1 MITTMKTGEMA
12 RIFLKDGNEKMG
24 LLLNDV
30 DNPDTFDEGVR
41 FVPHNKVG
49 EWFDTFSTEYIQ
61 VLQPELVDGIDLF
74 MK

>member
-1 MITTMKTGEMA
+1 MIEAMLSGEMA

-30 DNPDTFDEGVR
+30 ENPDTFDEGVK
-41 FVPHNKVG
+41 FIPHNKVG
-49 EWFDTFSTEYIQ
+49 EWYKSFSQDCIQ
-61 VLQPELVDGIDLF
+61 VLEPELVDGIDLF